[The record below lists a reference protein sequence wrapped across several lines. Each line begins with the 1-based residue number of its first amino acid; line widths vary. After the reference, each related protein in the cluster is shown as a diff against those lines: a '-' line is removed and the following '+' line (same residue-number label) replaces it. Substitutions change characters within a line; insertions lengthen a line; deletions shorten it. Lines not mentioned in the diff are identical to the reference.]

1 MYWYLFQRS
10 SKQLPVT
17 NQDFPRTKRSTKQ
30 RIPLPSRVR
39 YVALVMAVNGWGKS
53 WGRVGSVE
61 NIWVSLIL
69 SVQIRSS
76 GLGVSWICSR
86 LSKWLTFHLFVQYI
100 KCHGSSQL
108 DLKCSDHFL
117 GDSNLTIIGIY
128 PCSDTFTS
136 CVARSY
142 HNDPRLHLRHK
153 TWELNNHGMKCL
165 SKPPGPKWN
174 KTQ

>member
-17 NQDFPRTKRSTKQ
+17 NQDFPTTKRSTKQ

-39 YVALVMAVNGWGKS
+39 YVALVMTGNGWGKS
-53 WGRVGSVE
+53 WGRVRSVE

-86 LSKWLTFHLFVQYI
+86 LSKWLTFHLFVYKMSWKQSTGPEMFRSFFGRFQSDNYRHLSI
-100 KCHGSSQL
+100 FILVTKRQFHKLCGKVLSQW
-108 DLKCSDHFL
+108 SQ
-117 GDSNLTIIGIY
+117 
-128 PCSDTFTS
+128 TS
-136 CVARSY
+136 LA
-142 HNDPRLHLRHK
+142 P
-153 TWELNNHGMKCL
+153 
-165 SKPPGPKWN
+165 
-174 KTQ
+174 